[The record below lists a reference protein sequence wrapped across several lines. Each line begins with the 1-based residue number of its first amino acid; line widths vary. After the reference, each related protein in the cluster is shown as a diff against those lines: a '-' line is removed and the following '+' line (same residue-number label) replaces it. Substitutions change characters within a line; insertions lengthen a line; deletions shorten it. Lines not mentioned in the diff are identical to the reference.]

1 MRSIDESVSDDFPI
15 LAVKMNGKHIAYLDS
30 AATSQKPL
38 HVIDAI
44 SDYYKRY
51 NANIH
56 RGIYKIAE
64 EATEKYTESKEKLAA
79 MINAGS
85 YREIV
90 YTRNATESI
99 NLVALSWGESNIGK
113 GDHILITEM
122 EHHSNMV
129 PWMVLAK
136 KKGAVLDYVKITKDY
151 TLDMG
156 SLDEALAKR
165 PKIVAFTHTSNV
177 LGTVNDAQLITS
189 KAHKAGA
196 VVLVDGAQ
204 SAPHMAVDVKRIGCD
219 FFALSGHKML
229 GPTGIGAL
237 YGREEILNEMEPL
250 FTGGD
255 MINAVTY
262 NSYDWNELPWKFE
275 AGTSDI
281 SGGIGLGAAVDYI
294 KKIGIRNI
302 EEHERALM
310 KYAVDAF
317 GNVEGV
323 RFFVADNPMHRAG
336 IVSFAIDGVH
346 PHDVSQIFDSEG
358 IAIRAGHHC
367 AMPLVTERL
376 GVNALSRISFYLY
389 NIDDEIDRAA
399 AAMKK
404 VKETFRL

>member
-1 MRSIDESVSDDFPI
+1 MVSIDESVRDDFPI
-15 LAVKMNGKHIAYLDS
+15 LAVKMNGKRIAYLDS